1 MSLNQSKLNFF
12 GWIRENLSIL
22 IILALAFGA
31 IKGHFYPME
40 FSRIICGIAMFTMVY
55 PIMINLRIEDS
66 INEFKSYY
74 KTLLISF
81 LINFIISPIIAILI
95 VLIFLKQNIYF
106 SIGLLLIGSIPT
118 SGLTLNWI
126 HQFKGNIKM
135 GILLVSFN
143 ILLAFL
149 LVPIFIPILAN
160 LILKSNL
167 EINSWIIIEKILFII
182 VVPILLGYLTRLL
195 FKKMNKQEVLQK
207 NKEIFSGI
215 SNLGLLLVMFL
226 LMSLENSQ
234 KVFENLI
241 DSLIAIP
248 AIAIY
253 YLIMFLIFAF
263 GIKKYLEKEE
273 VIPLF
278 LSTFLRYHI
287 ISLGIAISAFG
298 DSPSG
303 ILVMVPIILGI
314 LIQPTIVSLLGK
326 KFILSNVVKS

>member
-1 MSLNQSKLNFF
+1 MSISQNKLNIFN
-12 GWIRENLSIL
+12 WIREHLSFL
-22 IILALAFGA
+22 IIIALTLGA
-31 IKGHFYPME
+31 IKGYFFPME
-40 FSRIICGIAMFTMVY
+40 FSRIICGVAMLTMVY
-55 PIMINLRIEDS
+55 PIMINLKIEDS
-66 INEFKSYY
+66 FKEFKDHFR
-74 KTLLISF
+74 TLLSSF
-81 LINFIISPIIAILI
+81 VINFIISPVIAIGIIL
-95 VLIFLKQNIYF
+95 LFLKQNIYF

-143 ILLAFL
+143 IILAFI
-149 LVPIFIPILAN
+149 LVPIFIPIVAN
-160 LILKSNL
+160 YILKSDL
-167 EINSWIIIEKILFII
+167 IINSWIIIEKILFII

-195 FKKMNKQEVLQK
+195 FKKINKQEILQK

-263 GIKKYLEKEE
+263 VIKKYLKKEE

-314 LIQPTIVSLLGK
+314 LIQPTVVSLLGK
-326 KFILSNVVKS
+326 RFILSNIA